1 MRESSVHAILRIG
14 ARPAWL
20 TDVMGVHI
28 ERADVVRSRKGVCV
42 VVGRRQLLA
51 VYLDAVHRAGAD
63 SSVNARLVQAH
74 RV

>member
-1 MRESSVHAILRIG
+1 
-14 ARPAWL
+14 
-20 TDVMGVHI
+20 MGVHI